1 MESLAL
7 AVLWI
12 FILTHFTGP
21 VALVLAYYDFWLLGG
36 FTGLAALVLG
46 IRWYFGVYTW
56 PRYLGLVS
64 AAMGA
69 GALGIIF
76 GRLLA

>member
-12 FILTHFTGP
+12 FILTHLTGP
-21 VALVLAYYDFWLLGG
+21 IALVLAYYDFWLPGGLLG
-36 FTGLAALVLG
+36 AMALVLG

-56 PRYLGLVS
+56 PRYLGLIS

-69 GALGIIF
+69 GALGIVL
-76 GRLLA
+76 GRLVK